1 MHLARTFA
9 AVFAAGAL
17 TLTGCAGDD
26 LADDSASDPETSAA
40 ADKGSLTLA
49 GQNFPEATLVASM
62 YEQLLED
69 AGYTVETKLVDSRDA
84 YMPTFPGDVDIV
96 PEYVG
101 GIVNFL
107 NTQANGAEAKPF
119 EAGDGEQLAS
129 DGASLLEEAGIE
141 LLDLSPATDANAFFV
156 TQEFSE
162 AEGVT
167 TLSDLEGQ
175 SVTLAAAP
183 DCEGR
188 LDCEGGLSD
197 EYGIDVTEVLPLGYA
212 SDQTYQSVLD
222 GESELGETSTTD
234 GTLESQG
241 LVILEDD
248 KQIQPAQNLVP
259 AVSAD
264 FLADNPDVADIL
276 NPLMAALTTEG
287 LTELN
292 GRMAVDRETAEDVAA
307 DFLSRAGPAL
317 TRLTVSCF
325 RRSPRSWRGPC
336 RLLADVSASKR
347 QHPRWSGDS
356 HTSCGRSPSAAGSTV
371 ATSSTRC
378 GTSSRHAPLAT
389 SCTRSAGPSRPAT
402 QVISSA
408 ASERRSCST
417 SQPQSRCTGGSP
429 LCTSE
434 RCPQISST
442 PARSSRHHSS
452 LAPGISRK

>member
-1 MHLARTFA
+1 MHLARTLA
-9 AVFAAGAL
+9 AVLAAGAL
-17 TLTGCAGDD
+17 TLSGCAGDD
-26 LADDSASDPETSAA
+26 LSDDSASDTATSEGS
-40 ADKGSLTLA
+40 DKGSITLA

-69 AGYTVETKLVDSRDA
+69 AGYTVDTKLVDSRDA
-84 YMPTFPGDVDIV
+84 YMPTFPGDVDII

-107 NTQANGAEAKPF
+107 NTQANGADAEPF

-167 TLSDLEGQ
+167 TLSDLEGR

-188 LDCEGGLSD
+188 LDCEGGLSQ

-292 GRMAVDRETAEDVAA
+292 GRMAVDREKPEDVAA
-307 DFLSRAGPAL
+307 DFLAEEG
-317 TRLTVSCF
+317 
-325 RRSPRSWRGPC
+325 
-336 RLLADVSASKR
+336 LL
-347 QHPRWSGDS
+347 
-356 HTSCGRSPSAAGSTV
+356 
-371 ATSSTRC
+371 
-378 GTSSRHAPLAT
+378 
-389 SCTRSAGPSRPAT
+389 
-402 QVISSA
+402 
-408 ASERRSCST
+408 
-417 SQPQSRCTGGSP
+417 
-429 LCTSE
+429 
-434 RCPQISST
+434 
-442 PARSSRHHSS
+442 
-452 LAPGISRK
+452 